1 MEKLQKVVV
10 PGLCWCLWYWC
21 PKNKVK
27 TQHCSCF
34 ALIVATT
41 KRQKDCFATHSG
53 VGLRQCFSHQVIL
66 RPYCPSKNL
75 YYCTVASHFFVHFSH
90 WQVYSFS
97 TPGGCQCFTA
107 FPHCSSTWPLCTY
120 KALASSSSVRIEAI
134 PFGAWSGDRSYCRSR
149 GTSTLSLDGSHTF
162 TRSFVEAVEVGCMVK
177 VQNVMVNIWKW

>member
-1 MEKLQKVVV
+1 MELCSGFVRCNKFSEPTKIRGSEPEPLLSASGHQEVNELGETGGETSGDGRGTQNRGDLQEKRYTKQGGKVTKSCCARFMLMLVV
-10 PGLCWCLWYWC
+10 LM

-27 TQHCSCF
+27 SQHCSCF

-41 KRQKDCFATHSG
+41 KMQKDCFATHSG

-75 YYCTVASHFFVHFSH
+75 YYCTVASDFFVHFSH

-107 FPHCSSTWPLCTY
+107 FPHCSST
-120 KALASSSSVRIEAI
+120 
-134 PFGAWSGDRSYCRSR
+134 
-149 GTSTLSLDGSHTF
+149 
-162 TRSFVEAVEVGCMVK
+162 
-177 VQNVMVNIWKW
+177 